1 MTLSRFQQLASRR
14 FGWSAKKTLNI
25 AQSLYDKEL
34 TSYPRTPC
42 MVLPNEQE
50 AEIPV
55 CWKRSPRCQDW
66 RGTWQH

>member
-14 FGWSAKKTLNI
+14 FGWSADKTLEI

-42 MVLPNEQE
+42 TVLPNEQE
-50 AEIPV
+50 AEIPRV
-55 CWKRSPRCQDW
+55 LE
-66 RGTWQH
+66 T